1 MLDSTD
7 AGDLSAVRDHTR
19 ELIESASDV
28 DGPVLIEA
36 PPNSG
41 KTTNAIRLAREAEK
55 PVTYLARRIDLYEQA
70 EQKAEEY
77 DDLRYERIPAP
88 QRDCETFLGDNDG
101 SATAVQRLY
110 EKGYSGR
117 RIHLEFQDYAPCGM
131 YDMAHTIL
139 EVTRSDLS
147 E

>member
-77 DDLRYERIPAP
+77 DDLRYERIPAL

-101 SATAVQRLY
+101 SPQQSSGSTKRGIRDGEYTWNSRTTLRAVWIATT
-110 EKGYSGR
+110 ST
-117 RIHLEFQDYAPCGM
+117 P
-131 YDMAHTIL
+131 
-139 EVTRSDLS
+139 
-147 E
+147 